1 MENKVS
7 RSKSVTNKS
16 ASSVSQ
22 SVSLSVSLSI
32 GRSVGSKQ
40 EKRPSKVKRMKDSGE
55 EEGSC
60 VSTYSLQCIRPSVMT
75 NEWCHAESVES
86 SSMSERA

>member
-1 MENKVS
+1 MSEREHESAAHHIIISYHPLVS
-7 RSKSVTNKS
+7 W
-16 ASSVSQ
+16 SVSQ
-22 SVSLSVSLSI
+22 SVN
-32 GRSVGSKQ
+32 RSVGSKQ

-60 VSTYSLQCIRPSVMT
+60 VSTYRLQCIRPSVMT